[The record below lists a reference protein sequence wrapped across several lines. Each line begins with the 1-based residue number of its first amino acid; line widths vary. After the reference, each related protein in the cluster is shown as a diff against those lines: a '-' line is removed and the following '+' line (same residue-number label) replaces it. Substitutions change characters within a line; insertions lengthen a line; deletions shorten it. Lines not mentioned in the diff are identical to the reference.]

1 MPMCFIMRL
10 SLCSRLLRVCCFR
23 GGASPTISVADGN
36 AQRSGFGRLGIPSSM
51 CDHRLGWLLR
61 LVLRRLSTEGDIMHA
76 PKSWA
81 LSVVLGV
88 ALVFGLCN
96 RGLGAET
103 VKIGLQKLAG
113 NGRIFLAVEKGY
125 FAAEGLNAELRYFPQ
140 PEQIPLAL
148 VSGDLDFGAVG
159 ISAGFYNLA
168 GQGAVK
174 IVAPGIRDAPGF
186 KLFAAI
192 ASNRAATGG
201 LASYKDLPGHNF
213 AALTAGASTVYTLS
227 RIAEKDGFDLKSIRV
242 LALQSQG
249 NVLSA
254 IAGGQADAAIIGATL
269 AMPAIGHGDAKLLG
283 FTGDAVYSEAGATMV
298 ATRTADKNADT
309 VKRFLRAIAR
319 GRSDYVAAFI
329 GADGKPKD
337 GPSAPEALAIIAKYV
352 DQPVEL
358 VKLSISYVDPEGRF
372 DVADVLRQIAWYKS
386 QGFVKPEIE
395 GKAIIDT
402 RYIVPLAEK

>member
-1 MPMCFIMRL
+1 MR
-10 SLCSRLLRVCCFR
+10 
-23 GGASPTISVADGN
+23 
-36 AQRSGFGRLGIPSSM
+36 SSK
-51 CDHRLGWLLR
+51 G
-61 LVLRRLSTEGDIMHA
+61 
-76 PKSWA
+76 WA
-81 LSVVLGV
+81 LSVVLGAAVTFSVV
-88 ALVFGLCN
+88 AQAKA
-96 RGLGAET
+96 AEN

-125 FAAEGLNAELRYFPQ
+125 FAAEGLNAELVYFPQ

-148 VSGDLDFGAVG
+148 VAGDLDFGAVG

-192 ASNRAATGG
+192 ASNRAATSG
-201 LASYKDLPGHNF
+201 LNSYKDLPTHSF

-227 RIAEKDGFDLKSIRV
+227 RIAEKNGFDLKSIRI
-242 LALQSQG
+242 LALQSQA
-249 NVLSA
+249 NILSA

-298 ATRTADKNADT
+298 ATRTADKKPDT
-309 VKRFLRAIAR
+309 VRRFLRGLAR
-319 GRSDYVAAFI
+319 GRADYVAAFI

-337 GPSAPEALAIIAKYV
+337 GPSAPEALAIISKYV
-352 DQPVEL
+352 GQPAEQVA
-358 VKLSISYVDPEGRF
+358 LSISYVDPAGRL

-386 QGFVKPEIE
+386 QGFVKPEVDGLKIVD
-395 GKAIIDT
+395 K
-402 RYIVPLAEK
+402 RYVQALPEK